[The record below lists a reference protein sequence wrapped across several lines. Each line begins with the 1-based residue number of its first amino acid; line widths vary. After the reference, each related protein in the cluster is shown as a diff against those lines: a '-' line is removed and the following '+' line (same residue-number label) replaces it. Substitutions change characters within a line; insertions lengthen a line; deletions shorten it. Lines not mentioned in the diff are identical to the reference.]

1 MQIEINLHF
10 QLLGN
15 KNRSRVYTKTIDGDQ
30 MEMIEYMH
38 SLREKH
44 SCSGD
49 EANNFSI
56 DVKGYRYVTP
66 ARESEAPH

>member
-1 MQIEINLHF
+1 MHIEINLHF
-10 QLLGN
+10 QLVGS
-15 KNRSRVYTKTIDGDQ
+15 KKRSRSYTKIIDGDQ

-49 EANNFSI
+49 EVNNFSI

-66 ARESEAPH
+66 SRESEASH

>member
-1 MQIEINLHF
+1 MYIEIDLLFEF
-10 QLLGN
+10 QGRTIR
-15 KNRSRVYTKTIDGDQ
+15 KREHTKRLDGDQ

-49 EANNFSI
+49 EVNNFSI
-56 DVKGYRYVTP
+56 DVKGYRYVT
-66 ARESEAPH
+66 